1 MTSQPTLLDYPSD
14 SGKTS
19 RRKDVPEGPQG
30 PVNPTSLSGTP
41 QDIHKTTK
49 IKIPDPPINQ
59 ERIKASTCGAHASKS
74 LKFNKRAQSLRDRNW
89 LKELPRKIREDMNAF
104 MQACEREFPDDKAVR
119 MYAEMFEDGVDDR
132 VDGRRKIDR
141 KRLKHHEKLLAQR
154 PEDFERQYRAR
165 IAFVLLKYIQSKYP
179 GSSEALG

>member
-1 MTSQPTLLDYPSD
+1 MTTQPTLLDYQSEAGEK
-14 SGKTS
+14 SG
-19 RRKDVPEGPQG
+19 RKDVPEGPQG

-89 LKELPRKIREDMNAF
+89 LKELPRRIRDNMNAF
-104 MQACEREFPDDKAVR
+104 VRACETEFPDDKAVR
-119 MYAEMFEDGVDDR
+119 LYARMFEDGVDDR

-154 PEDFERQYRAR
+154 GEDFEEQYRAR

-179 GSSEALG
+179 GSSEALR